1 LVNGEVLGGEDVAVF
16 VGVVRGG
23 VVETDLEG
31 GDNLVSDIS
40 RPQIAT
46 ISGFDGE

>member
-1 LVNGEVLGGEDVAVF
+1 MVDGEDLRGDF
-16 VGVVRGG
+16 VRGG